1 MAIVENE
8 QHCDFKKLR
17 SLLIRTQMHDL
28 LETTRLVHYEHYR
41 STHLMSQ
48 GFSDP
53 DTEMN
58 ARKMFEIKM
67 KLDEENLR
75 KRFTEQVK
83 TEEQRFRQWE
93 QRLMSERDR
102 LNKDLESHHRLV
114 KALED
119 DINDMAKR

>member
-1 MAIVENE
+1 
-8 QHCDFKKLR
+8 
-17 SLLIRTQMHDL
+17 MHDL
-28 LETTRLVHYEHYR
+28 LETTRSIHYENYR
-41 STHLMSQ
+41 SSILMSQ

-53 DTEMN
+53 DTESN

-83 TEEQRFRQWE
+83 MEEQRFRQWE

-102 LNKDLESHHRLV
+102 LNKDLEAHHRLV
-114 KALED
+114 KELED
-119 DINDMAKR
+119 ELDTKR